1 MNGQKEETLFQAP
14 TSYQYLW
21 PGFAVGYSSIT
32 RIVKE
37 EILLYPGTS
46 FLAEFG
52 GAMGLFLGFS
62 FLGMWEFC
70 QSKIDSLLK
79 MFK

>member
-37 EILLYPGTS
+37 EILLYPATS
-46 FLAEFG
+46 FLAEVG

-62 FLGMWEFC
+62 FLGLWEFC
-70 QSKIDSLLK
+70 QLKIDSLLK
-79 MFK
+79 IFK